1 MAEGEGSGTVTPGE
15 EEEESGISMVE
26 VLEEEQEREM
36 DAAAVL
42 GASDDTSC
50 TYDQVGYRAEGKLF
64 SLFLFASGVRVRG
77 CHMGVE

>member
-26 VLEEEQEREM
+26 VLEEEQEREL

-50 TYDQVGYRAEGKLF
+50 TYDQVGFGEGKLLPC
-64 SLFLFASGVRVRG
+64 SCLSQG
-77 CHMGVE
+77 MGVGALI